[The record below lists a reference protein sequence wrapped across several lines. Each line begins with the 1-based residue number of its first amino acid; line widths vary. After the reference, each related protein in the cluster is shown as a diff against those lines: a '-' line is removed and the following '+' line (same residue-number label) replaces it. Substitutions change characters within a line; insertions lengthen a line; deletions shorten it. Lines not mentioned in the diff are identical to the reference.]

1 MGKFCA
7 RSVCIG
13 YVLRK
18 HRTAGIGEVSGRR
31 FSRRAAFA
39 IGLWC
44 EPEGNLHRLRTFPL
58 FVKGVA
64 YDDLLSVDTDVTG
77 DVTRYQV
84 MKPSGNS
91 TMWLIISEQ
100 SLRERV
106 LTELNDLGCGITEGP
121 EAFETLA
128 AVNIQPHVRLSEIDS
143 VLDPLIEK
151 GVVAVA
157 YPALRHSDQ

>member
-1 MGKFCA
+1 MVLALGGVWYRA
-7 RSVCIG
+7 RMKEFLFRLEQDEDG
-13 YVLRK
+13 WPP
-18 HRTAGIGEVSGRR
+18 
-31 FSRRAAFA
+31 FA
-39 IGLWC
+39 VEGLWC
-44 EPEGNLHRLRTFPL
+44 EPEGNLYRLRTFPL

-64 YDDLLSVDTDVTG
+64 YDDLLSVDTDMTG
-77 DVTRYQV
+77 DVTRYEV

-106 LTELNDLGCGITEGP
+106 LAELNDLGCGITEGP

-128 AVNIQPHVRLSEIDS
+128 TVNIQPHVRLAEIDS
-143 VLDPLIEK
+143 VLDPLIES

-157 YPALRHSDQ
+157 YPALRHPNQ